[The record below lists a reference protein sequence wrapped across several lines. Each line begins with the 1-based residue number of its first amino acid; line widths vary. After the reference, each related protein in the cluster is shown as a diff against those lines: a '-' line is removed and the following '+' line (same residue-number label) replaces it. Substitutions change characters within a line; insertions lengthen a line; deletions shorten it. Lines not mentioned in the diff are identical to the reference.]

1 MIIIRRLR
9 APAQWYCN
17 YYPGRER
24 MILHSVQQK
33 AYTQSG
39 ILFLIFTEGTG
50 WYYSQC
56 GIEWKFTQLL
66 ISVSHTLYNAMWY
79 SSNCP
84 RDRAPSRHPRPG
96 PLASGSPIAGGA
108 GTPRDRAP
116 SRHPRPAPLASGTL
130 VDSQPLSDIL
140 SNIISPSENFQLF
153 SDNCTPPV
161 CTPSE
166 GVTPS
171 VLVVMSA
178 SSSLNIQN
186 SISQVLLLP
195 VILIV
200 ISSSPKQK
208 FETLSRGVYT
218 ICDIEINIVLS
229 PVDIRKKSIN
239 H

>member
-56 GIEWKFTQLL
+56 GTGWKFTQLL

-79 SSNCP
+79 SSNC
-84 RDRAPSRHPRPG
+84 
-96 PLASGSPIAGGA
+96 
-108 GTPRDRAP
+108 PRDRAP

-171 VLVVMSA
+171 VLVVISA

>member
-1 MIIIRRLR
+1 M
-9 APAQWYCN
+9 
-17 YYPGRER
+17 
-24 MILHSVQQK
+24 
-33 AYTQSG
+33 
-39 ILFLIFTEGTG
+39 
-50 WYYSQC
+50 
-56 GIEWKFTQLL
+56 
-66 ISVSHTLYNAMWY
+66 
-79 SSNCP
+79 
-84 RDRAPSRHPRPG
+84 
-96 PLASGSPIAGGA
+96 
-108 GTPRDRAP
+108 
-116 SRHPRPAPLASGTL
+116 
-130 VDSQPLSDIL
+130 DSQPLSDIL

-171 VLVVMSA
+171 VLVVISA